1 MRVLLISA
9 NTETI
14 NMPVLPLGLACVA
27 EATQAA
33 GHDVKVVDLL
43 GQEDTLA
50 SLKAAIQQS
59 QPEIIGIS
67 VRNIDDQSMGSG
79 VFLLDPVK
87 EVVHAC
93 RSLSGAPIVLGGAG
107 YSIFPQSALAYL
119 EADMGIQGEGEKAF
133 VTLLERLRQG
143 ADLSGI
149 PGLYLPEKGI
159 QGKVAHTKDLDT
171 LSLPLPGMD
180 HWTVP
185 KDKDL
190 EIWLPFQTRRG
201 CPMDCSYCSTATIEG
216 RIMRKHSP
224 ARVIEA
230 ISQYVAVGMDRLF
243 FVDNTFNLP
252 RSYAKTLCKALVQAN
267 LGISWRCILY
277 PNNADDELIELMAKA
292 GCVEV
297 SLGSESGSAE
307 ILRRLNKKFTPE
319 DVRRISDSLKR
330 HGISRMG
337 FLLLGGPG
345 ETRKTVE
352 ESLAFA
358 DSLALEA
365 LKITMGIRIY
375 PGTSLARTAVKEG
388 MVSPDDNLLFPRY
401 YMVKEIEDWLRETVN
416 RLMAERPNWVN

>member
-14 NMPVLPLGLACVA
+14 NMPVLPLGLACVGK
-27 EATQAA
+27 EAQTA
-33 GHDVKVVDLL
+33 GHDVKMVDLL
-43 GQEDTLA
+43 DQEDTQTA
-50 SLKAAIQQS
+50 LKTAVQQS
-59 QPEIIGIS
+59 QPDVIGIS
-67 VRNIDDQSMGSG
+67 VRNIDDQCMGSG
-79 VFLLDPVK
+79 VFLLEQVK
-87 EVVHAC
+87 EVIHAC

-133 VTLLERLRQG
+133 VTLLDQLRQG
-143 ADLSGI
+143 TDLSGV
-149 PGLYLPEKGI
+149 PGLYLPDKGI
-159 QGKVAHTKDLDT
+159 QGKVSRTRDLDT

-180 HWTVP
+180 QWSLP
-185 KDKDL
+185 KDKDMD
-190 EIWLPFQTRRG
+190 IWLPFQTRRG

-230 ISQYVAVGMDRLF
+230 ISQYAAAGMDRFF

-252 RSYAKTLCKALVQAN
+252 PSYAKTLCKALVQAD
-267 LGISWRCILY
+267 LDISWRCILY

-297 SLGSESGSAE
+297 SLGSESGSAHM
-307 ILRRLNKKFTPE
+307 LRRMNKKFTPQK
-319 DVRRISDSLKR
+319 VRRISDRLKSY
-330 HGISRMG
+330 GISRMG
-337 FLLLGGPG
+337 FLMLGGPG
-345 ETRKTVE
+345 ETKKTVE

-365 LKITMGIRIY
+365 LKITMGVRIY
-375 PGTSLARTAVKEG
+375 PNTALARTAVKEG

-401 YMVKEIEDWLRETVN
+401 YMVKEIEDWLKKTVN
-416 RLMAERPNWVN
+416 RLMAERPNWLN

>member
-1 MRVLLISA
+1 MNVLLISA

-14 NMPVLPLGLACVA
+14 TMPVLPLGLACVA
-27 EATQAA
+27 KEAQTA
-33 GHDVKVVDLL
+33 GHDVTMVDLL
-43 GQEDTLA
+43 AQEDAQTA
-50 SLKAAIQQS
+50 LKTAIQQS
-59 QPEIIGIS
+59 QPDVIGIS
-67 VRNIDDQSMGSG
+67 VRNIDDQCMGSG
-79 VFLLDPVK
+79 VFLLEQVK
-87 EVVHAC
+87 EVIHAC
-93 RSLSGAPIVLGGAG
+93 RSLSGVPIVLGGAG

-133 VTLLERLRQG
+133 VTLLDQLRQG
-143 ADLSGI
+143 TDLSGI
-149 PGLYLPEKGI
+149 PGLYLPDKGI
-159 QGKVAHTKDLDT
+159 QGKVSRTRDLDT

-180 HWTVP
+180 QWTLP
-185 KDKDL
+185 KDKDMD
-190 EIWLPFQTRRG
+190 IWLPFQTRRG
-201 CPMDCSYCSTATIEG
+201 CPMDCSYCSTGTIEG

-230 ISQYVAVGMDRLF
+230 VSQYAAAGMDRLF

-252 RSYAKTLCKALVQAN
+252 PSYAKTLCKALVQAN

-277 PNNADDELIELMAKA
+277 PNNADDELIELMAEA

-297 SLGSESGSAE
+297 ALGSESGSADM
-307 ILRRLNKKFTPE
+307 LQRMNKKFTPQE
-319 DVRRISDSLKR
+319 VRRISDSLKS

-337 FLLLGGPG
+337 FLMLGGPG

-358 DSLALEA
+358 DSLTLEA
-365 LKITMGIRIY
+365 LKITMGVRIY
-375 PGTSLARTAVKEG
+375 PNTALAQTAVREG

-401 YMVKEIEDWLRETVN
+401 YMVKEIEGWLKETVN